1 MNVSSASFAT
11 PAGPAGRILWRVSRL
26 CAIAGGLL
34 LAASAILTT
43 LSIIYAAAF
52 TSRIHGEYEL
62 VSFGTSLAIYLFLP
76 WCQVVRGNVVVD
88 FFLSAAGSRLREA
101 CDALGALLYFAV
113 SVLLVWRMS
122 AGGLELFSQGQATA
136 VLKIPYWW
144 SFPVILF
151 CLGLLAAVTLH
162 GVIANVR
169 RALA

>member
-1 MNVSSASFAT
+1 MSVTFASFPPPPDA
-11 PAGPAGRILWRVSRL
+11 AGRILWSVARL
-26 CAIAGGLL
+26 CAIVGGLL

-43 LSIIYAAAF
+43 LSIIHAVAF

-88 FFLSAAGSRLREA
+88 FFLAAASPRLREA
-101 CDALGALLYFAV
+101 CDAFGALLYFAV

-122 AGGLELFSQGQATA
+122 AGGFELLSQGQATA

-151 CLGLLAAVTLH
+151 CLGLLAAVTLY
-162 GVIANVR
+162 GVISNIR